1 MMLTAFWFGK
11 LLSHTLKLNNF
22 WTSKVVCASILF
34 YFIKFRFIL
43 LHFVLFFFFWPN
55 IIAGRASK
63 SSTLIRVYRER
74 QRLGWQQQGTPLGA
88 GLVF

>member
-43 LHFVLFFFFWPN
+43 LHFVLFFFLAKHNRWPSFKKFN
-55 IIAGRASK
+55 FNK
-63 SSTLIRVYRER
+63 SLQGEAE
-74 QRLGWQQQGTPLGA
+74 LGWQQQGTPLGA